1 METIR
6 DWEQETGH
14 RVLVALS
21 ATKDVQDSILND
33 PSLAPTIDIIDIR
46 YWHYKTRGIAG
57 SRSAKDDGKDIYD
70 PKGGMNLAPRQHA
83 RVQPIGKVG
92 FQDAYRSVCE
102 YRQRYPEKAVLYYA
116 QNYPEQAWAILMA
129 GGSGAGVKI
138 ADAQLRRQLATMQI
152 EGRADREDAKVLQSG
167 DAALVYGLSE
177 GTLEL
182 KNLKPGTYLLN
193 EVDAKN
199 GALLGKAQ
207 RMTLKADRCT
217 IDIAPGRIFW
227 LRRK

>member
-1 METIR
+1 
-6 DWEQETGH
+6 
-14 RVLVALS
+14 
-21 ATKDVQDSILND
+21 
-33 PSLAPTIDIIDIR
+33 
-46 YWHYKTRGIAG
+46 
-57 SRSAKDDGKDIYD
+57 
-70 PKGGMNLAPRQHA
+70 
-83 RVQPIGKVG
+83 
-92 FQDAYRSVCE
+92 
-102 YRQRYPEKAVLYYA
+102 
-116 QNYPEQAWAILMA
+116 MA

-138 ADAQLRRQLATMQI
+138 ADTQLRRQLATMQI

-199 GALLGKAQ
+199 GALLGKEQ